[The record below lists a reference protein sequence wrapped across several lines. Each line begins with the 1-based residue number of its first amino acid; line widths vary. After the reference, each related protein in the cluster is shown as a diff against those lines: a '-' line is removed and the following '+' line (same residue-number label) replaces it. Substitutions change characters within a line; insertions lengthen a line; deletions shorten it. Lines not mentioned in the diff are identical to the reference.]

1 MPLPRLRSRWAI
13 RPKRQSRK
21 TRHLGRGRKSGYRFP
36 ASLYPA
42 RKSDLISNIWNGY
55 FFSHVPMAQY
65 LTVTSWLNLTSMSS
79 SWTILLKISVKPPWP
94 ELMLTTKTSLP
105 TTPRAYGL
113 GHDRE
118 WEKDKACTLVS
129 CLTTYLGVI
138 HISAWR
144 APRLV
149 TRLWAFKDHHY
160 HRRSFIQTCCTNL
173 THILEQQGQ
182 SQTCSQAWS
191 RCCLRESHWR
201 SPGKKKKN
209 NKLLQILCNLPRVWE
224 SQT

>member
-55 FFSHVPMAQY
+55 FFSHIPMAQY

-79 SWTILLKISVKPPWP
+79 SWTILLKISVKPPCP

-113 GHDRE
+113 GQGVRE
-118 WEKDKACTLVS
+118 
-129 CLTTYLGVI
+129 
-138 HISAWR
+138 
-144 APRLV
+144 
-149 TRLWAFKDHHY
+149 
-160 HRRSFIQTCCTNL
+160 
-173 THILEQQGQ
+173 GQ
-182 SQTCSQAWS
+182 SVHTCFLPHHVS
-191 RCCLRESHWR
+191 RGYPHKCMESTQVGHAPMGIQG
-201 SPGKKKKN
+201 SP
-209 NKLLQILCNLPRVWE
+209 L
-224 SQT
+224 S